1 VGGDLKKAE
10 ELFEKAVEV
19 GPKWL
24 YIKFA
29 RAKYLH
35 TKRQDKEAFTKDLEW
50 VIEQDPHKAD
60 SPYPANVWMQAQ
72 AKDMLTNI
80 DDHFAP

>member
-1 VGGDLKKAE
+1 VGGDLEKAE
-10 ELFEKAVEV
+10 ELFDKAVEA
-19 GPKWL
+19 GPNWL

-50 VIEQDPHKAD
+50 VIAQDPHEAD
-60 SPYPANVWMQAQ
+60 SPYPANIWMQAQ
-72 AKDMLTNI
+72 AREMLEDI
-80 DDHFAP
+80 DHYF